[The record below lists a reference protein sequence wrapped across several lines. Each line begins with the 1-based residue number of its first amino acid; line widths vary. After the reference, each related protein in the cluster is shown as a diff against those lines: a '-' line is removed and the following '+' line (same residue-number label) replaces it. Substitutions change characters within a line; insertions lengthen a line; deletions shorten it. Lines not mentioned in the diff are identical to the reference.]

1 MKPVVRAFLFNS
13 EGQILLVQHKP
24 NTPWVLPGGHVENGE
39 SLHDAMIR
47 EIREEF
53 SIQAQFF
60 EVDRDEILHHRGK
73 KLNHY
78 SLPIAIYNLEYTNTE
93 GKDKSRTEY
102 IFLMET
108 AHSPLE
114 GSAKRGVVA
123 PNNLTIQTEEIHAY
137 KWFEVEDI
145 LAFKPN
151 IEAYDFMIE
160 MLEKIVGE
168 EEMGE

>member
-13 EGQILLVQHKP
+13 EGQILLVQHRP
-24 NTPWVLPGGHVENGE
+24 DTPWVLPGGHVEANE

-53 SIQAQFF
+53 SLEAQFF
-60 EVDRDEILHHRGK
+60 EMDNEEILHHRGQ
-73 KLNHY
+73 KLTHHP
-78 SLPIAIYNLEYTNTE
+78 LPIAIYDLEYKNVE

-108 AHSPLE
+108 AYSPLDD
-114 GSAKRGVVA
+114 SAKRGVGV
-123 PNNLTIQTEEIHAY
+123 PNALKIQTEEIYAY

-145 LAFKPN
+145 LGLKPN

>member
-13 EGQILLVQHKP
+13 EGQILLVQHTP
-24 NTPWVLPGGHVENGE
+24 HTPWVLPGGHVEAGE

-53 SIQAQFF
+53 WIGAQFF

-78 SLPIAIYNLEYTNTE
+78 SLPIAIYNLEYKNSE

-108 AHSPLE
+108 NEAIE
-114 GSAKRGVVA
+114 K
-123 PNNLTIQTEEIHAY
+123 TQWEEIHNY

-145 LAFKPN
+145 LELKPN

-168 EEMGE
+168 EELGE

>member
-1 MKPVVRAFLFNS
+1 MPPVVRAFLWS
-13 EGQILLVQHKP
+13 PEGQILLVQHNP
-24 NTPWVLPGGHVENGE
+24 RTPWVLPGGHVEAGE

-53 SIQAQFF
+53 GIQAKFF
-60 EVDRDEILHHRGK
+60 EMDADEILHHRGK
-73 KLNHY
+73 KLTHHP
-78 SLPIAIYNLEYTNTE
+78 LPIAIYNLEYTNTE

-108 AHSPLE
+108 NE
-114 GSAKRGVVA
+114 
-123 PNNLTIQTEEIHAY
+123 TIQKTQIEEIHAY

-145 LAFKPN
+145 LVLKPN
-151 IEAYDFMIE
+151 IEGYDFMIE